1 MAVKEVETIQIIR
14 FSYAHNFVKPNDKRA
29 LELMDY
35 AALRLMEEYPDI
47 VLGFGESDEYR

>member
-14 FSYAHNFVKPNDKRA
+14 FSDAHNFVKPNDKRA

-35 AALRLMEEYPDI
+35 AALRLMEEYPNI